1 MVVCKEKSSYCPFTI
16 TFGIISIIFLILVV
30 TQIQDTA
37 LLKYNSRKHIATLFI
52 ARFLCISMVLVYFL
66 PFYSQ
71 IFFFI
76 KEFSL
81 LLTYSA
87 VAYYFIFQ
95 AGFLLFEYTI
105 YRYTLYGSL
114 FLTALSLVILVLYF
128 ITTFF
133 LFGESIPCD
142 SPSWIIMRSL
152 GLALSL
158 LCITVSLW
166 IHFKL
171 SKLSKNLNLTQIKS
185 RLNYL
190 W

>member
-1 MVVCKEKSSYCPFTI
+1 
-16 TFGIISIIFLILVV
+16 
-30 TQIQDTA
+30 
-37 LLKYNSRKHIATLFI
+37 
-52 ARFLCISMVLVYFL
+52 MVLVYFL
-66 PFYSQ
+66 PIYSQ

-81 LLTYSA
+81 LLTYCA
-87 VAYYFIFQ
+87 AAYYFIFE

-114 FLTALSLVILVLYF
+114 FLSAFSLIILILYF
-128 ITTFF
+128 LTTF
-133 LFGESIPCD
+133 LLLGQSIPCD

-158 LCITVSLW
+158 LCIIVSSW

-171 SKLSKNLNLTQIKS
+171 SKISKNLNLTQMKT